1 MGPDGVELRQQSG
14 GERKY
19 KERAQSDCGGIL
31 RRLTT
36 KWADCPFFAADAR
49 SSAGRRNRLQ
59 NQPPKQ
65 SAPQQPWERLTTGSR
80 MCNAAAKA
88 WFLIAIIFQDTK

>member
-1 MGPDGVELRQQSG
+1 MESSYVNRAAVSENT
-14 GERKY
+14 